1 MPNPLRC
8 ARCGSDKIIPTV
20 SLRDY
25 YGDTG
30 TWSNTARVG
39 VDGKPDAVVFKD
51 RAYGDV
57 TLDICGAC
65 GHADV
70 SVANHEELYEKFRR
84 SQDA

>member
-1 MPNPLRC
+1 MSASLRC
-8 ARCGSDKIIPTV
+8 SRCGSDKVIPGA

-30 TWSNTARVG
+30 TWSNAARVG

-57 TLDICGAC
+57 RLNICGAC
-65 GHADV
+65 GHADI
-70 SVANHEELYEKFRR
+70 SVDNHEELYEKFVR
-84 SQDA
+84 SQSV